1 MADTKPRV
9 KFDAAGNM
17 LVSSTQLCDL
27 LRVTPEIIS
36 RHHKAGM
43 PKAAVGWWNLRE
55 VLVYLGQAKGD
66 NAKSKSASTRKLEAE
81 ADYKEAKAWANRIL
95 ELKTSFTK
103 LGKRIGSE
111 FTDPEERARVEK
123 VVNGLVEEYLE
134 SYARAGEYTP
144 KVKATGKDKS
154 KG

>member
-1 MADTKPRV
+1 MLDVLNGEYVPRADV
-9 KFDAAGNM
+9 A
-17 LVSSTQLCDL
+17 Q
-27 LRVTPEIIS
+27 
-36 RHHKAGM
+36 
-43 PKAAVGWWNLRE
+43 
-55 VLVYLGQAKGD
+55 
-66 NAKSKSASTRKLEAE
+66 
-81 ADYKEAKAWANRIL
+81 AWANRIL

-144 KVKATGKDKS
+144 KVKAAGKGKP